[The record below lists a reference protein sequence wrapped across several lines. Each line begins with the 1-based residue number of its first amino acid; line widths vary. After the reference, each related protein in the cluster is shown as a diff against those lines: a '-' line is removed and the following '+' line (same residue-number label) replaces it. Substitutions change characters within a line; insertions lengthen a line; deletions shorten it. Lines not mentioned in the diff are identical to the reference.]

1 MENVDLPTVLGSKHV
16 MLNTDIVASDIP
28 LLLSRKSV
36 KRTVMTIDFK
46 NDEAVPSGKQIQL
59 MNTKSGHY
67 MLPIC
72 HYNTIL
78 NNITTGTNTA
88 VVLIATSK
96 TKTEIAQEL
105 HCQFAHL

>member
-1 MENVDLPTVLGSKHV
+1 MGCKHV

-88 VVLIATSK
+88 VDLIATSK

>member
-1 MENVDLPTVLGSKHV
+1 MENVDLPTVMGSKHV

>member
-1 MENVDLPTVLGSKHV
+1 MGCKHV

>member
-1 MENVDLPTVLGSKHV
+1 MGCKHV

-28 LLLSRKSV
+28 LLLSRKPI

>member
-1 MENVDLPTVLGSKHV
+1 MGSKHV

>member
-1 MENVDLPTVLGSKHV
+1 
-16 MLNTDIVASDIP
+16 
-28 LLLSRKSV
+28 
-36 KRTVMTIDFK
+36 MTIDFK

-59 MNTKSGHY
+59 MNTKSG
-67 MLPIC
+67 